1 MYHINC
7 SVGIYGYKISKVNYL
22 IEKNPV
28 VIFFRR
34 INHERFIAIYG
45 FLPTYIEFIRH
56 YRYALLLFGT
66 LQLLYK
72 ILYRKHIMVVN
83 TFIWVQGHPYI

>member
-1 MYHINC
+1 MGYYHIYINAHLR
-7 SVGIYGYKISKVNYL
+7 IYYLEIYLYGYKISKVL

-66 LQLLYK
+66 LQLVYN
-72 ILYRKHIMVVN
+72 ILYRKHMVVN
-83 TFIWVQGHPYI
+83 TF